1 MAQYGIRSG
10 PKSRLVDA
18 APAAEEREKY
28 IVYDWDPAPYSKEL
42 TFNERVIFSVF
53 VFGILAMCWR
63 NKYPDG
69 CKQFNYCFGFC
80 KREKRSPDA
89 LEAEFDFKVKKE
101 KYGFEINMSS
111 DSEDEDKEEEE

>member
-1 MAQYGIRSG
+1 
-10 PKSRLVDA
+10 
-18 APAAEEREKY
+18 
-28 IVYDWDPAPYSKEL
+28 
-42 TFNERVIFSVF
+42 
-53 VFGILAMCWR
+53 MCWR